1 MADLTYREL
10 SDAITVQALKDTN
23 FRKELVADPTATFE
37 KYSGQPAG
45 TKVFVHENSASELHF
60 VLPPPIEQGELSDE
74 DLEKVAGG
82 EFFIGVAIVGAI
94 ATVAAGAIGTAAT
107 IANDQTKARHGW

>member
-1 MADLTYREL
+1 MSDVTYKEL
-10 SDAITVQALKDTN
+10 SEAITVQALKDPN
-23 FRKELVADPTATFE
+23 FRKELVADPAATFE

-45 TKVFVHENSASELHF
+45 GKVFVHENSANEIHF
-60 VLPPPIEQGELSDE
+60 VLPPAVTQGELSDE

-82 EFFIGVAIVGAI
+82 EFFIGVAVVGAI
-94 ATVAAGAIGTAAT
+94 VGGAGIAAG